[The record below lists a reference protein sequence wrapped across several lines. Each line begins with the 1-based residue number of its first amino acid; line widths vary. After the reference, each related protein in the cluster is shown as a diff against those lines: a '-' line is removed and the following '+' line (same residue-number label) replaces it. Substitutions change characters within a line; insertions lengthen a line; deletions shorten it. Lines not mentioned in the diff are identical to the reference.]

1 MDVESFQQQ
10 ALEVRQP
17 DSDFDPDFIPQ
28 NGEEYLTKVIYE
40 RNKCPAVLVKPLRD
54 KHTKPNTVTVPEI
67 NEAMQKSVSD
77 VSPSTLRP
85 TVQWKDAQAEDFME
99 LMKKIEDVRKLNSID
114 LEQGKKL
121 VKLPLSDDENE
132 WEAFCRKN
140 APLLSTLLR
149 IDQRL
154 LEKVL
159 EYESEWLAE
168 DDDGQDVDVEVDL
181 CGNDHWLGTWI
192 YSSLACLRMPL
203 EPDVHSIL
211 RDIAKTC
218 IRLRNKLGPKDV
230 KKAVPYNLF
239 ILIICKVFDQ
249 LDLAEFI

>member
-1 MDVESFQQQ
+1 MMEQILSSLIKLGIQILQD
-10 ALEVRQP
+10 
-17 DSDFDPDFIPQ
+17 
-28 NGEEYLTKVIYE
+28 
-40 RNKCPAVLVKPLRD
+40 
-54 KHTKPNTVTVPEI
+54 
-67 NEAMQKSVSD
+67 SVSD
-77 VSPSTLRP
+77 VSPSSLRP
-85 TVQWKDAQAEDFME
+85 TVQWKDVQAEDFMTI
-99 LMKKIEDVRKLNSID
+99 MYKIESMRKQQTELENSEDVI
-114 LEQGKKL
+114 Q
-121 VKLPLSDDENE
+121 LPLTDDENE

-140 APLLSTLLR
+140 SPLLSTMLR

-159 EYESEWLAE
+159 EFESEWLSD
-168 DDDGQDVDVEVDL
+168 DDDGQEDVVVDL
-181 CGNDHWLGTWI
+181 CGKDQWLGTWI

-230 KKAVPYNLF
+230 EKAVPYNLF